1 MTVCTQAVMEHTL
14 VLGWIGMPVELDAGV
29 VV

>member
-1 MTVCTQAVMEHTL
+1 MAVCTQAVMEHTL
-14 VLGWIGMPVELDAGV
+14 VLRWIGMPVELDAGV